1 MVWKIVLNI
10 TSRVL
15 IVVKE
20 INYIYNFVSYI
31 MVYVVLI

>member
-10 TSRVL
+10 MSRVL